1 MHRVTRPVR
10 ASRPS
15 LCVAAVL
22 WAALAGVPHAAD
34 AKLRAV
40 IVEWGEVEVGDP
52 AGPLGPEYQEHS
64 LGQGHEVGYTR
75 FLNHDDH
82 VPAQLCRSFGF
93 VAWLAGGPGDVLP
106 ERILM
111 RSTHPML
118 TRPDGV
124 SSNQDTLML
133 KVSDGVVRTSYGFDD
148 PWEAVP
154 GDWTFDLIGDGEVLA
169 SKTFVA
175 TKPAAGAAAPACPG
189 RGVS

>member
-1 MHRVTRPVR
+1 MGRLTSRLR
-10 ASRPS
+10 ASRS
-15 LCVAAVL
+15 ALCIGAGL
-22 WAALAGVPHAAD
+22 WLALASVPHPAQ

-64 LGQGHEVGYTR
+64 LGQGHEVGYSR
-75 FLNHDDH
+75 FINHDDH

-93 VAWLAGGPGDVLP
+93 VAWLAGSSVDEIPA
-106 ERILM
+106 RILM

-133 KVSDGVVRTSYGFDD
+133 RVSDGVVRTAYGFDD

-154 GDWTFDLIGDGEVLA
+154 GNWTFELISDGEVLA

-175 TKPAAGAAAPACPG
+175 TQPTPETHAPICPG